1 MQMLTNGIKVS
12 TLRYLNSKIISG
24 GGATP
29 CAPWTTALQVLL
41 PITNH
46 PNTVLPTPNQI
57 LSNTFHLC
65 KLL

>member
-41 PITNH
+41 PTYQ
-46 PNTVLPTPNQI
+46 PPKYCTTYPK
-57 LSNTFHLC
+57 SNI
-65 KLL
+65 K